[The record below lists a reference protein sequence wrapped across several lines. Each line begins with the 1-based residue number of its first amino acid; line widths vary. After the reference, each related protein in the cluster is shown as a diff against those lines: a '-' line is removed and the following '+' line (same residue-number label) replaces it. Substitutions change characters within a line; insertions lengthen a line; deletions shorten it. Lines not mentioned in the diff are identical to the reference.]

1 MATKLYGISGSRA
14 IRSIWAA
21 EEVGLDYE
29 HVPTHFATDTKS
41 EQYLAVNPNGRIP
54 TLVDGDLVL
63 FESMAIN
70 LYLAKKYGG
79 DLYPESVAGE
89 AQAWQWSVWGISEI
103 EPLQMQIVV
112 QKFFT
117 PKDKRDAGVVARAE
131 TGLARPFDVLDRHL
145 AKSGYLLGEEFR
157 IADLNVAGVMLLL
170 EMIGM
175 DLSSWANV
183 SAWLARCYG
192 RESLE
197 RARARA

>member
-21 EEVGLDYE
+21 EEVGLAYE
-29 HVPTHFATDTKS
+29 HVPTHFATDTKN
-41 EQYLAVNPNGRIP
+41 EEYLAVNPNGRIP

-79 DLYPESVAGE
+79 DLYPQSVAGE

-131 TGLARPFDVLDRHL
+131 KGLARPLDVLDRHL

-170 EMIGM
+170 EMIAM
-175 DLSSWANV
+175 DLSNWANV
-183 SAWLARCYG
+183 SAWLARCYE